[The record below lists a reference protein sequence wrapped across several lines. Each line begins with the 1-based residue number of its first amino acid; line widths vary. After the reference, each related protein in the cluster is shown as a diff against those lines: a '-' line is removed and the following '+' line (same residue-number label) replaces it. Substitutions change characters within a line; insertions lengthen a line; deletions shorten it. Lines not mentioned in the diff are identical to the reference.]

1 MTQLAKVFEVPLTMS
16 SVEIAELTGKRHD
29 NVMRKAKEL
38 AEKGIITSPQIEELF
53 TVGNG
58 AKNSRTI
65 YRLNK
70 TESLNLVANLS
81 PEFTARIIDRWQAL
95 EAQQPAFEIPQTL
108 PDALMLAA
116 QLAQEAARLEAELK
130 AAEPK
135 LLALDKIAVA
145 KDSLCLQEAAKA
157 LQMRPTELIAW
168 LQAHEWIYKRAGASQ
183 WLGYQAKV
191 QTGLLEHKVT
201 TVSRSDGSE
210 KVVTQ
215 VRVTTKGLTRL
226 GSVCVA

>member
-1 MTQLAKVFEVPLTMS
+1 MTQFNQVLVVGSLTMS
-16 SVEIAELTGKRHD
+16 SVEIAELMGKQHAH
-29 NVMRKAKEL
+29 VMRDIKKMFDE
-38 AEKGIITSPQIEELF
+38 
-53 TVGNG
+53 
-58 AKNSRTI
+58 
-65 YRLNK
+65 
-70 TESLNLVANLS
+70 LNLDVSRFGGIYLDSYQRENPVFNL
-81 PEFTARIIDRWQAL
+81 PKRECLILVFGYNVQLRAKIIDRWQAL
-95 EAQQPAFEIPQTL
+95 EAQQPVFEIPQTL
-108 PDALMLAA
+108 PEALRLAA
-116 QLAQEAARLEAELK
+116 QLAQEAARLESELK

-157 LQMRPTELIAW
+157 LQMRPADLIAW
-168 LQAHEWIYKRAGASQ
+168 LQAHEWIYKRVGSAQ

-215 VRVTTKGLTRL
+215 VRVTAKGLTRL

>member
-1 MTQLAKVFEVPLTMS
+1 MTQFNQVLVVGSLTMS
-16 SVEIAELTGKRHD
+16 SVEIAELMGKQHAH
-29 NVMRKAKEL
+29 VMRDIKKMFDE
-38 AEKGIITSPQIEELF
+38 
-53 TVGNG
+53 
-58 AKNSRTI
+58 
-65 YRLNK
+65 
-70 TESLNLVANLS
+70 LNLDVSRFGGIYLDSYQRENPVFNLPKRECLILVS
-81 PEFTARIIDRWQAL
+81 GYNVQLRAKIIDRWQAL

-145 KDSLCLQEAAKA
+145 KDSLCLQETAKA
-157 LQMRPTELIAW
+157 LQMRPADLIAW
-168 LQAHEWIYKRAGASQ
+168 LQAHEWIYKRVGSAQ

-215 VRVTTKGLTRL
+215 VRVTAKGLTRL

>member
-1 MTQLAKVFEVPLTMS
+1 MTQFNQVLVVGSLTMS

-38 AEKGIITSPQIEELF
+38 VEKGIIRSPQIEE
-53 TVGNG
+53 TDSQNKKRMV
-58 AKNSRTI
+58 

-108 PDALMLAA
+108 PEALMLAA

-145 KDSLCLQEAAKA
+145 KDSLCLQETAKA
-157 LQMRPTELIAW
+157 LQMRPADLIAW
-168 LQAHEWIYKRAGASQ
+168 LQAHEWIYKRVGSAQ

-215 VRVTTKGLTRL
+215 VRVTAKGLTRL

>member
-1 MTQLAKVFEVPLTMS
+1 MTKMTKVLEANLTMS
-16 SVEIAELTGKRHD
+16 SVEIAELTGKQHAH
-29 NVMRKAKEL
+29 VMRDIKKMLEGLDLDVSKFGGIYLDSYQREHSVFNLPKRECLILVSGYSVQLRAK
-38 AEKGIITSPQIEELF
+38 
-53 TVGNG
+53 
-58 AKNSRTI
+58 
-65 YRLNK
+65 
-70 TESLNLVANLS
+70 
-81 PEFTARIIDRWQAL
+81 IIDRWQSL
-95 EAQQPAFEIPQTL
+95 ESQQPVFVIPQTL
-108 PDALMLAA
+108 PEALMLAA
-116 QLAQEAARLEAELK
+116 ELAQEAARLGAELK

-157 LQMRPTELIAW
+157 LQMRPADLIAW
-168 LQAHEWIYKRAGASQ
+168 LQAHEWIYKRVGSAQ

-215 VRVTTKGLTRL
+215 VRITPKGLTRL
-226 GSVCVA
+226 GQLCAA

>member
-1 MTQLAKVFEVPLTMS
+1 MSQLAKVFEVPLTMS

-38 AEKGIITSPQIEELF
+38 AEKGIITAPQTEDMF
-53 TVGNG
+53 TIGNG
-58 AKNSRTI
+58 AKNKRAI

-95 EAQQPAFEIPQTL
+95 EAQQPVFEIPQTL

-116 QLAQEAARLEAELK
+116 KLAQEAARLESELK

-135 LLALDKIAVA
+135 LLAFDKIAVA
-145 KDSLCLQEAAKA
+145 KDSLCLQEAAKV
-157 LQMRPTELIAW
+157 LQLRPRDLIAW
-168 LQAHEWIYKRAGASQ
+168 LQAHEWIYKRAGSAN
-183 WLGYQAKV
+183 WLGYQVKV

-215 VRVTTKGLTRL
+215 VRIANKGLTRL
-226 GSVCVA
+226 GGVVA

>member
-1 MTQLAKVFEVPLTMS
+1 MTQLAKVFEAPLTMS

-95 EAQQPAFEIPQTL
+95 EAQQPVFEIPQTL
-108 PDALMLAA
+108 PEALRLAA
-116 QLAQEAARLEAELK
+116 QLAQEAGRLEAELK
-130 AAEPK
+130 AVEPK

-157 LQMRPTELIAW
+157 LQMRPADLIAW
-168 LQAHEWIYKRAGASQ
+168 LQAHEWIYKRVGSAQ

-215 VRVTTKGLTRL
+215 VRVTAKGLTRL

>member
-1 MTQLAKVFEVPLTMS
+1 MTQLAKVFEAPLTMS
-16 SVEIAELTGKRHD
+16 SVEIAELMGKRHD

-108 PDALMLAA
+108 PEALRLAA
-116 QLAQEAARLEAELK
+116 QLAQEAARLESELK

-135 LLALDKIAVA
+135 LVALDKIAVA

-157 LQMRPTELIAW
+157 LQMRPADLIAW
-168 LQAHEWIYKRAGASQ
+168 LQAHEWIYKRVGSAQ

-215 VRVTTKGLTRL
+215 VRVTAKGLTRL

>member
-16 SVEIAELTGKRHD
+16 SVEIAELTSKRHD

-38 AEKGIITSPQIEELF
+38 AEKGIIRSPQIEEMF

-58 AKNSRTI
+58 AKNSRMI

-95 EAQQPAFEIPQTL
+95 EAQQPVFEIPQTL

-116 QLAQEAARLEAELK
+116 KLAQEAARLESELK

-135 LLALDKIAVA
+135 LLAFDKIAVA
-145 KDSLCLQEAAKA
+145 KDSLCLQEAAKV
-157 LQMRPTELIAW
+157 LQLRPRDLIAW
-168 LQAHEWIYKRAGASQ
+168 LQAHEWIYKRAGSAN
-183 WLGYQAKV
+183 WLGYQVKV

-215 VRVTTKGLTRL
+215 VRITNKGLTRL
-226 GSVCVA
+226 GGVVA

>member
-1 MTQLAKVFEVPLTMS
+1 MTQLAKVFEAPLTMS
-16 SVEIAELTGKRHD
+16 SVEIAELTGKQHAH
-29 NVMRKAKEL
+29 VMRDIKKMFDE
-38 AEKGIITSPQIEELF
+38 
-53 TVGNG
+53 
-58 AKNSRTI
+58 
-65 YRLNK
+65 
-70 TESLNLVANLS
+70 LNLDVSRFGGIYLDSYQRENPFFNLPKRECLILVS
-81 PEFTARIIDRWQAL
+81 GYNVQLRAKIIDRWQAL
-95 EAQQPAFEIPQTL
+95 EAQQPVFEIPQTL

-116 QLAQEAARLEAELK
+116 QLAQEAARLESELK

-145 KDSLCLQEAAKA
+145 KDSLCLQETAKA
-157 LQMRPTELIAW
+157 LQMRPADLIAW
-168 LQAHEWIYKRAGASQ
+168 LQAHEWIYKRVGSAQ

-215 VRVTTKGLTRL
+215 VRVTAKGLTRL

>member
-1 MTQLAKVFEVPLTMS
+1 MTQFNQVLVVGSLTMS
-16 SVEIAELTGKRHD
+16 SVEIAELMGKQHAH
-29 NVMRKAKEL
+29 VMRDIKKMFDE
-38 AEKGIITSPQIEELF
+38 
-53 TVGNG
+53 
-58 AKNSRTI
+58 
-65 YRLNK
+65 
-70 TESLNLVANLS
+70 LNLDVSRFGGIYLDSYQRENPVFNLPKRECLILVS
-81 PEFTARIIDRWQAL
+81 GYNVQLRAKIIDRWQAL

-116 QLAQEAARLEAELK
+116 QLAQEAGRLEAELK

-135 LLALDKIAVA
+135 LVALDKIAVA
-145 KDSLCLQEAAKA
+145 KDSLCLQETAKA
-157 LQMRPTELIAW
+157 LQMRPADLIAW
-168 LQAHEWIYKRAGASQ
+168 LQAHEWIYKRAGAAQ

-215 VRVTTKGLTRL
+215 VRVTAKGLTRL